1 MMRRIVA
8 LLAIWFACA
17 FVPAQASVRA
27 WLDRTEVAEGE
38 AFTLNIETDEAASPD
53 FSPLRADF
61 DIVEQSSSKQVQWVN
76 GAFSAKTLYAASLSP
91 KHGGQIAIP
100 SLRVGAQAT
109 PPLSVTVRAASA
121 ASANTNADVF
131 LQTEVDDPNPYVQQ
145 TVGVTVRLY
154 HAVTLTG
161 QLDLAAPDGAALQ
174 QVGNDA
180 QSTRTV
186 NGRSYNVF
194 ERHYLLVPDRSGAL
208 TLPAPRFAGRGV
220 GGWIDEF
227 LGDGR
232 RELRISGTSR
242 TLQVKPQPA
251 NAPQPWLPLRG
262 LRLRYV
268 SAPQSVRAGEATTL
282 TVEAVAEGATRAQLP
297 DLPTPSV
304 PGAQVFAEPQ
314 QYDETF
320 RNGVPQVV
328 LTRRYSLVPDGSGTL
343 RIPGMRMAWWD
354 VRAGAAKTAT
364 LPDLDVSVAPGN
376 GGFANRRLPPP
387 VAATPDAAVP
397 ANTTANAPQIPA
409 HVWTWLAVFFAVLWL
424 ATLIWAVWRRHGG
437 APADAAS
444 PQPAA
449 THRATRTLPDLRRA
463 LDTGTLDE
471 IGETL
476 RAMASPPV
484 ADLDA
489 LLARLDDVRQRE
501 AIETMRR
508 ARWADGDGSA
518 ARTVLR
524 AAFKNGP
531 KWKPLATQGKEILP
545 PLYPE

>member
-8 LLAIWFACA
+8 LFAICFACA

-27 WLDRTEVAEGE
+27 WLDRTEAAEGE
-38 AFTLNIETDEAASPD
+38 AVTLNIETDEAASPD

-61 DIVEQSSSKQVQWVN
+61 DIVEQSSSKQMQWVN
-76 GAFSAKTLYAASLSP
+76 GAFSAKTLYAASLLP
-91 KHGGQIAIP
+91 KHGGRIAIP
-100 SLRVGAQAT
+100 PLRVGTQAT

-121 ASANTNADVF
+121 ASPGTNADVF

-232 RELRISGTSR
+232 RELRISGTPR

-251 NAPQPWLPLRG
+251 NAPQPWLPLRD

-268 SAPQSVRAGEATTL
+268 SAPQSVRAGEAMTL
-282 TVEAVAEGATRAQLP
+282 TVEAVAVGATRAQLP
-297 DLPTPSV
+297 DLPAPSV

-328 LTRRYSLVPDGSGTL
+328 LTRRYSVVPDGSGTL
-343 RIPGMRMAWWD
+343 RIAGMRMAWWD

-364 LPDLDVSVAPGN
+364 LPDLDVKVTPGN

-387 VAATPDAAVP
+387 VAPGADAAAS
-397 ANTTANAPQIPA
+397 ANGTADAAPIPA

-444 PQPAA
+444 SQSAA
-449 THRATRTLPDLRRA
+449 ARRPTRTLPDLRRA

-489 LLARLDDVRQRE
+489 LLARLDDTRQRE

-518 ARTVLR
+518 ARAVLR